1 MRRALSFACEI
12 RFKMRFN
19 MSFACEINT
28 CSFSSFLKIELLNKV
43 YLLVQRFS
51 CIVLTLCQQIEQE
64 HNMLVSISKIAY
76 VGSNSFSYAIISL
89 ASVNQGSLSI
99 RCSLIQ
105 DASYQKVLVRNLIC
119 LMKQCIVKADTLLF
133 HKLLYLLVMHFTKGA
148 KSVRFH
154 QR

>member
-1 MRRALSFACEI
+1 MAGAAGWYCLMKINKCFARVGFDI
-12 RFKMRFN
+12 VMH
-19 MSFACEINT
+19 SLGLGLV
-28 CSFSSFLKIELLNKV
+28 FLKGKEHIALYLAGQIANWSHKSHILL
-43 YLLVQRFS
+43 
-51 CIVLTLCQQIEQE
+51 I
-64 HNMLVSISKIAY
+64 